1 MKTKQLKRFLLLMVL
16 ALLLVSLPA
25 CAASRTF
32 TQDETD
38 AWAARC
44 IADYGVFGQID
55 TLHYSEIR
63 TYRTEKR
70 EATLSNAQVWFQ
82 GNDFLK
88 VDSNE
93 KGIYQHIV
101 AKGGIGYWM
110 PVTESGRE
118 VWIPESSPE
127 QSFSRFEM
135 NWENRG
141 YQFESIQGKGDE
153 TEVTFFWNLGNDNC
167 TLSARTFH
175 LTFCYE
181 ADTLKRIVFT
191 HTSYTGGSINPEKV
205 HSIDSTEYV
214 FHSTPGS
221 EITAKI
227 DEAYQKATGK

>member
-1 MKTKQLKRFLLLMVL
+1 MKTKHLKYFLLLMVL

-25 CAASRTF
+25 CTASKTF
-32 TQDETD
+32 TQEQTD
-38 AWAARC
+38 AWVARC

-63 TYRTEKR
+63 TYTTEKGKDS
-70 EATLSNAQVWFQ
+70 LSNAQVWFR
-82 GNDFLK
+82 GSDFLK

-101 AKGGIGYWM
+101 AKGGTGYWM
-110 PVTESGRE
+110 PVTDSGRE
-118 VWIPESSPE
+118 VWIPKSSPE
-127 QSFSRFEM
+127 RSFSRFEM
-135 NWENRG
+135 NWEKRG

-175 LTFCYE
+175 LKFYYQG
-181 ADTLKRIVFT
+181 DTLSRIVFT
-191 HTSYTGGSINPEKV
+191 HTAYSGSSIDPEKV

-214 FHSTPGS
+214 FHSTPES

-227 DEAYQKATGK
+227 DAAYQKATGK